1 MQVSDSICNSSLNLT
16 LCILNTYLYT
26 SLSMHSD
33 ILRLGANLN
42 CGLLNFT
49 DKINGSTKKV
59 RKIG

>member
-1 MQVSDSICNSSLNLT
+1 MQVSNTICSSSLNLT

-42 CGLLNFT
+42 SSLLNFT